1 MQCKTVTFEFHNL
14 DEVTLAAGKMQI
26 TLSDITSN
34 IKSEMINTISITQN
48 KRMFYDYL
56 IKIEYLFADAGG
68 VSVNSNC

>member
-1 MQCKTVTFEFHNL
+1 
-14 DEVTLAAGKMQI
+14 
-26 TLSDITSN
+26 
-34 IKSEMINTISITQN
+34 MIHTISITQN